1 MTKKNGYWWGVGRRK
16 TSVARVRIKE
26 GSGKIIING
35 KDYQEYFPT
44 IRQRLDIMEP
54 LKVTKSQK
62 SYDVF
67 ANVDGGGITGQAGA
81 VMMGLGRALLIANS
95 EHEGPLRE
103 AKHLTRDAR
112 MVERKKYGRRKA
124 RRSFQFSKR

>member
-1 MTKKNGYWWGVGRRK
+1 MKNGYWWGTGRRK
-16 TSVARVRIKE
+16 TSVARVRIRD
-26 GSGKIIING
+26 GSGKIVVNG
-35 KDYQEYFPT
+35 KPFDDYFCLLKDQLLV
-44 IRQRLDIMEP
+44 IDP
-54 LKVTKSQK
+54 LRVTKSLK

-67 ANVDGGGITGQAGA
+67 VTLAGGGTTGQAGA
-81 VMMGLGRALLIANS
+81 VVMGLGRALLAANS
-95 EHEGPLRE
+95 EFEASLRE